1 MIIKNKRKFIAR
13 VIELL
18 IIIATIILTALS
30 INYANR
36 IRGHQSFGG
45 EYLVPLL
52 GFIAIMVIEDIY
64 QETENKKGG
73 KK

>member
-36 IRGHQSFGG
+36 IRGNQSIGG